1 MPSVKDRNEKFQD
14 EEEDLVVVSQT
25 YLSINAM
32 EHLNINVSQSCINA
46 LLSTS
51 AQLGQLGSDELSRR
65 CKQKRLEERHER
77 DVESGEAC
85 FQGAGL
91 AGNGSMA

>member
-25 YLSINAM
+25 YLSINAR

-65 CKQKRLEERHER
+65 CKQKRLEEGVTVQEK
-77 DVESGEAC
+77 DGLCLVENVMGGPIEC
-85 FQGAGL
+85 W
-91 AGNGSMA
+91 